1 MAINSRFK
9 QFFKMTPAKYILL
22 GFAALILVGAALLC
36 LPISN
41 ADGEWL
47 SFIDALFSST
57 TSVCVTGLMT
67 VDNAVQFSLFGE
79 FVVLLLVQFGGLGFV
94 TMTAM
99 LFLFIGKKI
108 DYQTKIT
115 LQESLNKEDSA
126 DIVKTVK
133 QIILITMICEFA
145 GFLMLAPSMIS
156 FSGSFFKGCF
166 QALFLA
172 VSAFC
177 NAGIDPLGTATPDF
191 SNLSH
196 FATNALVLLP
206 VMLLIVVGGIGFI
219 VILDVL
225 SRKGKS
231 KKLATHTRIVLIM
244 TSVLIL
250 IGGAVFMIAEW
261 NNPLTLGSMSTFN
274 KITNGFFQSITTRTA
289 GFATFNQGDLTQIS
303 FLFSSILMF
312 IGGSPMS
319 IAGGIKTTTFFIL
332 LLVMIKNQ
340 DQNGNIIYRGKKI
353 THKVLT
359 KAIRIVLIA
368 VLLLFVGTTLI
379 YVFEGGVLTLN
390 SIIYEVISA
399 ICTVGLS
406 FGITPA
412 LSVMSKITLI
422 ILMYVGRLGMLAIPL
437 AFKTKETNSAIE
449 YVNAKIV
456 VG

>member
-67 VDNAVQFSLFGE
+67 VDIAVQFSLFGE

-156 FSGSFFKGCF
+156 FSGSFFKGF
-166 QALFLA
+166 
-172 VSAFC
+172 
-177 NAGIDPLGTATPDF
+177 
-191 SNLSH
+191 
-196 FATNALVLLP
+196 
-206 VMLLIVVGGIGFI
+206 
-219 VILDVL
+219 
-225 SRKGKS
+225 
-231 KKLATHTRIVLIM
+231 
-244 TSVLIL
+244 SVLQC
-250 IGGAVFMIAEW
+250 W
-261 NNPLTLGSMSTFN
+261 
-274 KITNGFFQSITTRTA
+274 
-289 GFATFNQGDLTQIS
+289 
-303 FLFSSILMF
+303 
-312 IGGSPMS
+312 
-319 IAGGIKTTTFFIL
+319 
-332 LLVMIKNQ
+332 
-340 DQNGNIIYRGKKI
+340 Y
-353 THKVLT
+353 
-359 KAIRIVLIA
+359 
-368 VLLLFVGTTLI
+368 
-379 YVFEGGVLTLN
+379 
-390 SIIYEVISA
+390 
-399 ICTVGLS
+399 
-406 FGITPA
+406 
-412 LSVMSKITLI
+412 
-422 ILMYVGRLGMLAIPL
+422 
-437 AFKTKETNSAIE
+437 
-449 YVNAKIV
+449 
-456 VG
+456 